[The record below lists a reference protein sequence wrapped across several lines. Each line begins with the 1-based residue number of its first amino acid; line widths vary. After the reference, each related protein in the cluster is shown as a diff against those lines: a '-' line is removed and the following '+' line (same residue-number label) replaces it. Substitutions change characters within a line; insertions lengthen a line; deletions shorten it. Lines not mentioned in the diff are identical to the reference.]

1 LNKKRKKSSSKSSK
15 KSFLSKKNIA
25 VFLLVFSLPI
35 LALYSIKYFNLFSQ
49 KEAQIQEDK
58 STLVLMNKMKK
69 MLEEEKNRLNN
80 KEEPKTQSFQKLP
93 PALIKKEK
101 KEEENHLSEI
111 NDYQKSLEGSFKEL
125 PSKRPQKIYKNSG
138 KPKLAI
144 IIDDVSYARQVK
156 LIQQIPY
163 KVTPSFF
170 PATPNH
176 PQTPTLAKKFSFAM
190 VHLPLEAINYAK
202 PEPHTLKVNDSFY
215 VIKKRIETIKKE
227 FPFIRYYNNHT
238 GSKFTSDMQ
247 AMDKLF
253 KVLKKEHL
261 LFVDSR
267 TTAKTKAPQIAQK
280 YGVELYARDIFL
292 DNDINPSAIRK
303 QLLKAVSIAKK
314 HGFAIAIGH
323 PHSNTLDVLKH
334 AAPLLK
340 DVQVVY
346 LKEL

>member
-1 LNKKRKKSSSKSSK
+1 LNKKRKKSSSKSPK
-15 KSFLSKKNIA
+15 KSFLSRRNIA

-35 LALYSIKYFNLFSQ
+35 LTLYSVKYFNLFFQ
-49 KEAQIQEDK
+49 KEVQTKEDK

-69 MLEEEKNRLNN
+69 MLEEEKNRLNS
-80 KEEPKTQSFQKLP
+80 KEELKTKSFQKLP

-111 NDYQKSLEGSFKEL
+111 SDYQKSLEGN
-125 PSKRPQKIYKNSG
+125 SKVVPQKRSQKIYKSSG

-144 IIDDVSYARQVK
+144 IIDDVSYARQVR
-156 LIQQIPY
+156 LIKQIPY

-170 PATPNH
+170 PATHNH
-176 PQTPTLAKKFSFAM
+176 PRTPMLAKQFSFAM

-202 PEPHTLKVNDSFY
+202 PEPYTLRINDSFY

-227 FPFIRYYNNHT
+227 FPSVQYYNNHT
-238 GSKFTSDMQ
+238 GSKFTSNAQ

-253 KVLKKEHL
+253 RVFQKEHL
-261 LFVDSR
+261 FFVDSR
-267 TTAKTKAPQIAQK
+267 TTAKTQAPQIAQK
-280 YGVELYARDIFL
+280 YGVELYARDVFL
-292 DNDINPSAIRK
+292 DNDIHPSAIRK

-334 AAPLLK
+334 AKPLLK
-340 DVQVVY
+340 DVQMVY